1 MVSATL
7 EDKIDQAL
15 EMFGKLEKLMEK
27 AGDISKISKDVEEI
41 KKNHLKHIEDRLT
54 VLELGQKEIK
64 TLLNKILNK

>member
-1 MVSATL
+1 MVSETL
-7 EDKIDQAL
+7 ENKIDQAL

-41 KKNHLKHIEDRLT
+41 KTNHLKHIEERLT

-64 TLLNKILNK
+64 TLLNKILKK